1 MTCVWHCGALA
12 CVCVC
17 NIRFLLTYKL
27 FLVASKHLIGR
38 VVSPSVPRERAG
50 IYWGYGV
57 RVANSLA
64 EVFTGSPFK
73 VVFRTDALC
82 TTESKYLI
90 LQGGYDLVI
99 GTSERGQSIDK
110 VGSLPAF
117 RWDHSPNSHFRC
129 PKFSLFL
136 QPCSG
141 IVWRN
146 SGVRVQPGVWR
157 EP

>member
-1 MTCVWHCGALA
+1 MCDIAVHWH
-12 CVCVC
+12 VCVC

-73 VVFRTDALC
+73 VVFRIDALC

-90 LQGGYDLVI
+90 SAGRI
-99 GTSERGQSIDK
+99 
-110 VGSLPAF
+110 
-117 RWDHSPNSHFRC
+117 
-129 PKFSLFL
+129 
-136 QPCSG
+136 QP
-141 IVWRN
+141 RY
-146 SGVRVQPGVWR
+146 RD
-157 EP
+157 